1 MFTFQRILLVM
12 FLIIVG
18 IPNLTAQDTPQQ
30 ARSGQVEGRVTDLST
45 GEPLVGA
52 NVIIQGTNLGSAT
65 DIYGQYRIPIVPAG
79 IHTIVVSYIG
89 YETVRNEIE
98 VTGGEINEYN
108 ASLAFHY
115 IEGELVTITGQAE
128 GQMRAIN
135 EQLRARTIKNVVAAE
150 RIQEL
155 PDDNAATAL
164 SRLPGISLQEGDK
177 VVVRGIQAKLNT
189 VLVNGVQLP
198 STTTNDRS
206 TNLGFISSNML
217 AGIEVTKAVTPE
229 MDANSIGGV
238 VNLRLR
244 EAPTDWHFDL
254 LSQGSYNTQNR
265 TYPGENYQLWMSV
278 SNRFIDNRLG
288 VFLQGNAY
296 RQDSG
301 PDIGNAVYENMGPG
315 GDRQYG
321 EATYGMQQFEYINE
335 INVNQQYGGS
345 LILDYLLPRGKL
357 MLQNTYAYTNPN
369 NTQHMDRL
377 NLDSG
382 ALLNRLERNI
392 YSKHLLINALQGEN
406 RLGLID
412 IDYGVSHV
420 QSRQDTDLW
429 YWIEW
434 NPVAAFT
441 AIREIDPSGDRNLS
455 RLYFTPENVYDI
467 EYFDDFRATQSVRD
481 GSTREENFMERQV
494 VAQMNVSVPVTISS
508 LISGTVKTGG
518 KVNFLSRENDTQRS
532 YARLSE
538 GDNNRAAQDFLTNVV
553 GVTNWNSPLRFLD
566 FRDDDFD
573 RGQYF
578 LGGLYDMQDVIRT
591 DWMDEYMRLAPAGWP
606 RGNVN
611 PFNHIADS
619 RRFDYETDERL
630 SAGYIM
636 ADMNIGSRLTVL
648 TGVRYEHFEMDYEA
662 TYMLETHFDG
672 NGREIFIE
680 EQIEEMGEP
689 LTVAKRSVDH
699 WFPNLQVRYWLTD
712 WFDVRLAYTKTLS
725 RPNFN
730 QLMPNIFVAQAHGE
744 AGNPNLR
751 PTVSD
756 NYDIYFSFSNN
767 TIGLFTVGGF
777 YKRLE
782 DVILQQQIQRDL
794 LELYAPGEIS
804 WPDPA
809 TGLPNIRATQ
819 LITTFVNNPHPA
831 TVQGIEFDWQ
841 THFWYLPQP
850 FNSIIMNINYTRIFS
865 EMDYRQIVTIRR
877 TDPNTGLP
885 IFEVKDTVRTARLIH
900 QGNDVINV
908 AIGADYRGFS
918 GRLSFRLQGD
928 VITNV
933 GNRPEEDAFTEDV
946 YSWDFTLRQRLPIRG
961 VSIFLSGMNI
971 THAPTHDFRHFRRN
985 LAESIIDNRNRTAYN
1000 FRRFELGL
1008 RYSF

>member
-1 MFTFQRILLVM
+1 MNIQYKIIISFILLFFTVT
-12 FLIIVG
+12 L
-18 IPNLTAQDTPQQ
+18 LSAQETQRQ
-30 ARSGQVEGRVTDLST
+30 EGFGQVQGIVTDIAT
-45 GEPLVGA
+45 GDPLVGA
-52 NVIIQGTNLGSAT
+52 NVIIRGTSLGSAT
-65 DIYGQYRIPIVPAG
+65 DVYGRYRIPRVPAG
-79 IHTIVVSYIG
+79 THTLVISYIG
-89 YETVRNEIE
+89 YQSTSLEIDVIAGETNEFD
-98 VTGGEINEYN
+98 
-108 ASLAFHY
+108 ASLSFHFV
-115 IEGELVTITGQAE
+115 EGEEVTITAQAE

-135 EQLRARTIKNVVAAE
+135 EQLSARTIKNVVAAE

-164 SRLPGISLQEGDK
+164 SRLPGISLMEGDK

-198 STTTNDRS
+198 ATTTNDRS

-217 AGIEVTKAVTPE
+217 AGIEVTKAMTPD

-244 EAPTDWHFDL
+244 EAPIDWHFDI

-278 SNRFIDNRLG
+278 SNRFLDERLG

-301 PDIGNAVYENMGPG
+301 PDIGNAVYERMGPG
-315 GDRQYG
+315 QDRQYG
-321 EATYGMQQFEYINE
+321 EATWGMQQFEYMNE
-335 INVNQQYGGS
+335 INVTEQYGGS
-345 LILDYLLPRGKL
+345 LILDYVLPRGKL

-377 NLDSG
+377 GIG
-382 ALLNRLERNI
+382 AGSLINRLERNI
-392 YSKHLLINALQGEN
+392 FSKHLLINALQGEN
-406 RLGLID
+406 RFGLID
-412 IDYGVSHV
+412 VDYGVSHA

-434 NPVAAFT
+434 NPIAAFDGFGESV
-441 AIREIDPSGDRNLS
+441 RRF
-455 RLYFTPENVYDI
+455 FTPEDVYKI
-467 EYFDDFRATQSVRD
+467 QYYDDFRAGQTVRD
-481 GSTREENFMERQV
+481 GSTRSEFFKERQV
-494 VAQMNVSVPVTISS
+494 VAHMNVTVPVTISS
-508 LISGTVKTGG
+508 FISGDIKTGG
-518 KVNFLSRENDTQRS
+518 KVNFLGRENDTQRS
-532 YARLSE
+532 FARLSE
-538 GDNNRAAQDFLTNVV
+538 GDNNRAAQDFLVDVV
-553 GVTNWNSPLRFLD
+553 GVANWNSPLRFLD
-566 FRDDDFD
+566 FRDNNFD
-573 RGQYF
+573 KGKYF
-578 LGGLYDMQDVIRT
+578 LGGDYNMRDVLRT
-591 DWMDEYMRLAPAGWP
+591 DWMDQYMRLAPPGWP
-606 RGNVN
+606 RGDQS

-648 TGVRYEHFEMDYEA
+648 TGVRYEHFQMDYEA

-672 NGREIFIE
+672 NGREILVD
-680 EQIEEMGEP
+680 EQIQEMGEP
-689 LTVAKRSVDH
+689 LTIAKRSVDH
-699 WFPNLQVRYWLTD
+699 WFPNLQVRYWITN

-725 RPNFN
+725 RPNYN
-730 QLMPNIFVAQAHGE
+730 QLMPNIFVTQASGE

-767 TIGLFTVGGF
+767 TVGLFTVGGF

-782 DVILQQQIQRDL
+782 DVVLQQRIQRDL
-794 LELYAPGEIS
+794 IELYAPGEIS

-809 TGLPNIRATQ
+809 TNLPNIRSTQ
-819 LITTFVNNPHPA
+819 LITTFVNNPNPA
-831 TVQGIEFDWQ
+831 TVRGIEFDWQ

-850 FNSIIMNINYTRIFS
+850 LNSMVLNVNYTRIFS
-865 EMDYRQIVTIRR
+865 EMDYRQIINIQR
-877 TDPNTGLP
+877 TDPVTGLP
-885 IFEVKDTVRTARLIH
+885 VITVIDSIRTARLLH
-900 QGNDVINV
+900 QGNDVVNI
-908 AIGADYRGFS
+908 AAGADYRGFS
-918 GRLSFRLQGD
+918 ARISFRLQAD
-928 VITNV
+928 VITTV

-946 YSWDFTLRQRLPIRG
+946 YSWDFTLRQRLPIEG
-961 VSIFLSGMNI
+961 MSVFLSGMNI
-971 THAPTHDFRHFRRN
+971 THAPTHDFRHFRRDN
-985 LAESIIDNRNRTAYN
+985 ADPTIDNRSRTT
-1000 FRRFELGL
+1000 FSSRRFEMGL